1 MKKTTLIFWSI
12 LLLIVMCFQSLVVAD
27 VQGVFSLGDVD
38 ADGIVGAQDALY
50 VLKIVVGKVQPS
62 AKENSA
68 GDIDCSDDVTATDA
82 LQILRHVVGKPVVYA
97 GLADREF
104 TIGSVYAYKYT
115 ANTDFGRAWQ
125 QAVAKAEQAYGI
137 SVSVVPLNLQEE
149 SDALFF
155 YDMIEVSVN
164 EVRSL
169 AKKGKLM
176 DLHNCVIFSE
186 DILNSGSTLSCKM
199 GDELYGVASK
209 AMSANP
215 MGLAMNKDLLKRYAP
230 IAFAKLQDQFERKEW
245 TWEALSALAE
255 EYQKNSKQKGVMIS
269 NTNIIGQAIVS
280 NAGYE
285 VKFLPDGS
293 GAVSSIATD
302 EGIAALSFSKEL
314 FSCGAYVYE
323 PNVNIMFEKFRQGAI
338 PMVVYYLNDTA
349 SVVAERSFEL
359 TAMPFPIGPA
369 QKDYVM
375 CTFNS
380 PAYAVPAGMSEY
392 GNAYAMVL
400 SMMAQADSEIA
411 DGWVADA
418 AQKGYDTLGQ
428 SVYRWATANTS
439 LDFSSG
445 PFTGAVGGPVDGSVL
460 NPDMKP
466 SVDVVNIKA
475 VIQQEV
481 DAYYGRFYKK

>member
-1 MKKTTLIFWSI
+1 MKRIVALLCILGMLCLSLITITAQTNS
-12 LLLIVMCFQSLVVAD
+12 SA
-27 VQGVFSLGDVD
+27 LGDVNANGGLGSD
-38 ADGIVGAQDALY
+38 DALL
-50 VLKIVVGKVQPS
+50 VLQAVVGKIHLS
-62 AKENSA
+62 ARESSA
-68 GDIDCSDDVTATDA
+68 ADIDCSDEIGAGDA
-82 LQILRHVVGKPVVYA
+82 LQILRKVVGKSVQYT
-97 GLADREF
+97 GLTDNSF
-104 TIGSVYAYKYT
+104 TIGSIYANKYT
-115 ANTDFGRAWQ
+115 DDTPFGRAWQ
-125 QAVAKAEQAYGI
+125 TAVAKAEQEYGV
-137 SVSVVPLNLQEE
+137 SVSVVPLNLAEE
-149 SDALFF
+149 TNSLFF

-176 DLHNCVIFSE
+176 DLSNNVVFPQAV
-186 DILNSGSTLSCKM
+186 LNSGSTGSCKL
-199 GDELYGVASK
+199 GDELYGVASN

-215 MGLAMNKDLLKRYAP
+215 MGIAMNKDLLQRYAP
-230 IAFAKLQDQFERKEW
+230 NSFAVLQSQFEQKQW
-245 TWEALSALAE
+245 TWDALTALAQ
-255 EYQKNSKQKGVMIS
+255 EYQTNSKKKGVMMS

-302 EGIAALSFSKEL
+302 EGIAALEYTKEL
-314 FSCGAYVYE
+314 FNSGAYVYE
-323 PNVNIMFEKFRQGAI
+323 SNVNLIYEKFREGKI
-338 PMVVYYLNDTA
+338 PMVVYYLNDIA
-349 SVVAERSFEL
+349 SVVPERNFEL

-369 QKDYVM
+369 QKNYVM

-380 PAYAVPAGMSEY
+380 STFAVPAGMSEY
-392 GNAYAMVL
+392 GNAYAMIL
-400 SMMAQADSEIA
+400 SMMASADAAIA

-418 AQKGYDTLGQ
+418 ALKGYDALGQ

-439 LDFSSG
+439 LDFSTG

-466 SVDVVNIKA
+466 SVDVANIKK

-481 DAYYGRFYKK
+481 DAYYGQFYVK